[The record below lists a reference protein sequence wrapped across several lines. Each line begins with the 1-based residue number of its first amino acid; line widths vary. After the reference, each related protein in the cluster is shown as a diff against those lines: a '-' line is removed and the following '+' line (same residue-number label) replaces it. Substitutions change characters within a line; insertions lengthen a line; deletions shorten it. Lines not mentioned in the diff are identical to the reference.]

1 MAVYDT
7 KHAYTPILSGRPGEG
22 GLAGYV
28 VAVVLCYAHKLLPY
42 LHLIIFEGML
52 IFGIYTPNKWHFDW
66 PSSQ

>member
-1 MAVYDT
+1 M
-7 KHAYTPILSGRPGEG
+7 
-22 GLAGYV
+22 
-28 VAVVLCYAHKLLPY
+28 AVVLCYAHKLLPY